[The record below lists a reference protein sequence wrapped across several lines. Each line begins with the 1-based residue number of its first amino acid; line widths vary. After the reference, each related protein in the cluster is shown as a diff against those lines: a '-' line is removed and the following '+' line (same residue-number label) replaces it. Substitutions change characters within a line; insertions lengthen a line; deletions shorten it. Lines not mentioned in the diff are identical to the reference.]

1 MARPERNNVDYFPF
15 YCKEGKAMFVIEQK
29 YGNDGFATWV
39 KILRALATTNFHYLD
54 LSNPFDIEFL
64 ATKCNIDSFKLIEI
78 INILV
83 SAGEF
88 DADLWVS
95 KKVIWSDKFI
105 ESIQDAY
112 KRRGNN
118 CPNKDTLIQLL
129 TGKCSTLSQQN
140 EDNVCINTQSKVK
153 YIKVNEIKVN
163 ETKEEK
169 EISENFNFK
178 MSLLQYGFK
187 NELVD
192 DWLKVR
198 KTKKATNTQTAFKKF
213 ISEVE
218 KINLVSINEILELCV
233 ERSWS
238 GFKAEWYENSKPL
251 TNGATFKKSK
261 EHPLAGLKAASTTIL
276 EQYAGNNSRAGD

>member
-1 MARPERNNVDYFPF
+1 MARPERNTVDYFPHLIGS
-15 YCKEGKAMFVIEQK
+15 GKKMFFIESK
-29 YGNDGFATWV
+29 YGNDGYATWFKILEKLCVTENHFLNLNEEQDVLFLSSACRVDEGRLLNIISDLV
-39 KILRALATTNFHYLD
+39 KIGVLN
-54 LSNPFDIEFL
+54 
-64 ATKCNIDSFKLIEI
+64 KLCWE
-78 INILV
+78 
-83 SAGEF
+83 
-88 DADLWVS
+88 
-95 KKVIWSDKFI
+95 KKIVWSDLFI

-112 KRRGNN
+112 KRRNN
-118 CPNKDTLIQLL
+118 KCITFEGLCLHLQGLCITVIQQDA
-129 TGKCSTLSQQN
+129 KISDSN
-140 EDNVCINTQSKVK
+140 NQSKVK
-153 YIKVNEIKVN
+153 YIKVNKSKVN
-163 ETKEEK
+163 ETKQDL

-198 KTKKATNTQTAFKKF
+198 KKKKATNTQTAFKKF

-251 TNGATFKKSK
+251 TNGATFNKSK
-261 EHPLAGLKAASTTIL
+261 EHPLTGLRAASSTIL
-276 EQYAGNNSRAGD
+276 EQYAGGNGRTGN